1 MRLSLSLLL
10 APLLFQLAPSAPQ
23 GTTGPVA
30 WLTGCWEN
38 RKGARLIEERWLPAK
53 GGIMLEVGRTTR
65 GDSLLEY
72 EFVVLHLAGG
82 SLAYEAHPSGQAAET
97 FPLKTLTD
105 SSFVVEDLAHDFPQR
120 VGYNRLGADSLL
132 GWIEGSVGGAVK
144 RIEFPYGRV
153 KCE

>member
-1 MRLSLSLLL
+1 MRLSLTLLL
-10 APLLFQLAPSAPQ
+10 VPLLFQLRPSAPE
-23 GTTGPVA
+23 GGKGPVD

-38 RKGARLIEERWLPAK
+38 RQGDRLIEERWMPAK
-53 GGIMLEVGRTTR
+53 GSVMLEVGRTTR

-82 SLAYEAHPSGQAAET
+82 SLSYEAHPSGQPTET

-105 SSFVVEDLAHDFPQR
+105 SSFVVEALAHDFPQR
-120 VGYNRLGADSLL
+120 VGYNRRGADSLL
-132 GWIEGSVGGAVK
+132 GWIEGNAGGAVK
-144 RIEFPYGRV
+144 RIEFPYARV